1 MTDKSPTIENQLEE
15 LFDIRR
21 AKSRY
26 EKILTQEAME
36 AQRDIRLIVHMF
48 RDGIPDI
55 TIPINDSEA
64 IQWDS
69 SNKSLLLLG
78 PDSTLPLEGSTKQIM
93 IRVRPHLAMLIK
105 QAKEFY
111 KD

>member
-1 MTDKSPTIENQLEE
+1 MSEKSSTIENQLEE

-36 AQRDIRLIVHMF
+36 AQRDIRLIAHMF
-48 RDGIPDI
+48 RDGVPDI
-55 TIPINDSEA
+55 TIPINSHEA
-64 IQWDS
+64 IKWDS
-69 SNKSLLLLG
+69 SNKRLLLLG
-78 PDSTLPLEGSTKQIM
+78 PDSSIPLEGSSKQTM
-93 IRVRPHLAMLIK
+93 IRVKPHLALLVK

-111 KD
+111 KG